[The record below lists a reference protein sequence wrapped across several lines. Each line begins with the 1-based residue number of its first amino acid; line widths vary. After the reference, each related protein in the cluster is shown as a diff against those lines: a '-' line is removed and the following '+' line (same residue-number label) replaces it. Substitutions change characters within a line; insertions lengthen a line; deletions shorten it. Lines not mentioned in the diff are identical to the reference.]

1 MQPIFRYTQIDTPI
15 HRLHPLVKLAY
26 VFLTLILVLYPIR
39 ISDLPILLIWLGLSA
54 ILWAVARI
62 ELRRFTTLLKILLGT
77 FIFLILIQGFTY
89 RFGRTP
95 LIVLGHLRLWE
106 ADLGVIT
113 KEGVWFGIVLS
124 VRVLVATSSLP
135 LFVMTTPS
143 SKIMTALG
151 KLRVPH
157 VATFMFISALSFT
170 TLLFEMWSSIVEAQ
184 KLRAF
189 DIDRMNFVKRAIKA
203 YVPITTPLI
212 LLLFRKANDFQ
223 IAMETKGFGA
233 PVEPTEIET
242 LTTRPADCLWLAFM
256 VSIFALCTMLKF
268 TSLTTLR

>member
-1 MQPIFRYTQIDTPI
+1 MQPVFRYTNLDTPI

-26 VFLTLILVLYPIR
+26 VLLTLVLIMYPIR
-39 ISDLPILLIWLGLSA
+39 TSDLPILLIWLGLSA
-54 ILWAVARI
+54 VLWTVARI
-62 ELRRFTTLLKILLGT
+62 ELRRFATLLKILLGT

-113 KEGVWFGIVLS
+113 KEGVLFGIVLC
-124 VRVLVATSSLP
+124 VRILAATSALP
-135 LFVMTTPS
+135 LFVMTTRAS
-143 SKIMTALG
+143 AIMTAMR
-151 KLRVPH
+151 KLRVPPT
-157 VATFMFISALSFT
+157 ATFMFVSALSFT
-170 TLLFEMWSSIVEAQ
+170 SLLFEMWGSIVEAQ

-189 DIDRMNFVKRAIKA
+189 DIDRMNVVQRALKA
-203 YVPITTPLI
+203 YVPIITPLI

-233 PVEPTEIET
+233 PVEPTEIEV
-242 LTTRPADCLWLAFM
+242 LTARPADYLWLVFIVAVF
-256 VSIFALCTMLKF
+256 VLCTVLKF
-268 TSLTTLR
+268 A